1 MSLGILNIYFSFKQR
16 PNFIFLRNHI
26 FYIIFS
32 LSPIQSFIIRLII
45 SGRVGKSSSSFR
57 RSSIF
62 FMISL

>member
-1 MSLGILNIYFSFKQR
+1 MFGAFTHRLSRQAGGQFHISGSSYFYF
-16 PNFIFLRNHI
+16 
-26 FYIIFS
+26 IFS
-32 LSPIQSFIIRLII
+32 LFSIQSFIIRLII